1 MDAPPPSVP
10 PQEPR
15 PQLKGFFL
23 AALLWLPLAFFLWY
37 TLRTAVV
44 FAPIRVAGWVLTN
57 WMPELFHATSQ
68 EYERFIYAITAN
80 VAGVPGLPTAT
91 LEIALDVNALQ
102 YCYGL
107 PVLVGLVMA
116 TPLDWRRTFAQV
128 FGGWLLL
135 VPVQAFGLVF
145 EAFRD
150 VYFGLGGAVASGL
163 VDAGYGAAASAA
175 AQAAASAGAA
185 TLAAHGLSAE
195 LVGVAY
201 QFAYLALPAIAPVVL
216 WVAFNRRFIEDL
228 TLEGRRPAEPQPT
241 RRGPTDS

>member
-1 MDAPPPSVP
+1 MQAPDPAALPP
-10 PQEPR
+10 EPA
-15 PQLKGFFL
+15 PTLKGFFL
-23 AALLWLPLAFFLWY
+23 AALLWLPAAFFLWY
-37 TLRTAVV
+37 VLRSVVV
-44 FAPIRVAGWVLTN
+44 FAPIRVATAVLTG
-57 WMPELFHATSQ
+57 WMPELFHAGSQ

-80 VAGVPGLPTAT
+80 VAGVEGLPTSAI
-91 LEIALDVNALQ
+91 EIALDVNALQ

-116 TPLDWRRTFAQV
+116 TPLDWKRTLAQLL
-128 FGGWLLL
+128 GGWLLL

-163 VDAGYGAAASAA
+163 VDAGYPAAASAA
-175 AQAAASAGAA
+175 GQAAASAGAA

-201 QFAYLALPAIAPVVL
+201 QFAYLALPAIAPVVI
-216 WVAFNRRFIEDL
+216 WVAFNRRFIEAL
-228 TLEGRRPAEPQPT
+228 TLEGRSMMEPAGA
-241 RRGPTDS
+241 RRGPSDS